1 MIEGRGIPCRVF
13 FAARVPCR
21 FIFSIGQLRS
31 KERFRTV
38 GTVGTVETVVTVETV
53 MTVETVEIV
62 DS

>member
-1 MIEGRGIPCRVF
+1 MIEGRGIPCRVL

-21 FIFSIGQLRS
+21 FVFSIGQLRS
-31 KERFRTV
+31 KERFR
-38 GTVGTVETVVTVETV
+38 TVGTVETVVTVETV